1 MTKGDFF
8 GEAALLSREPST
20 CNCRAVAHVELWS
33 LSREALAG
41 LLETNPH
48 IKSKIQAVAAERLSV
63 ELESL
68 TSQIESRLSLR
79 SSNTN
84 SKAAAHQPQSSDGQ
98 NINDDD
104 WGEVTGDEITGDE
117 AGAATAPPYD
127 AAELESASTPSI
139 YLSTPK
145 AGRAGRAPSPGHPLP
160 PSEHLFPAASDGGDD
175 MSAAQPAS
183 EPASEPDAASPDA
196 EPAFAPSVRSSSAWA
211 CAATSFSAHSFKQGG
226 IAADIGT
233 DGTRRASTMCA
244 TQKALASGKSQRL
257 GGGVGRRLS
266 LGGGVGCR
274 LSAVIGCA
282 SAVQA
287 DERAEHKTQTF
298 DELCNATADSIREGG
313 GGEAAGLATIETM
326 RRALGKIQGKKVCLS
341 VSARIRVRVGLILL
355 VYDRVVAPPLGDPPS
370 NMVT

>member
-48 IKSKIQAVAAERLSV
+48 IRSKIQAVAAERLSV

-79 SSNTN
+79 SSNMN

-98 NINDDD
+98 NINDDG

-145 AGRAGRAPSPGHPLP
+145 AGRAGRAPSPGRPLP
-160 PSEHLFPAASDGGDD
+160 PSEHLFHASSDGGDD

-183 EPASEPDAASPDA
+183 EPDAEPDAASPDA
-196 EPAFAPSVRSSSAWA
+196 EPASEPSVRSSGWA
-211 CAATSFSAHSFKQGG
+211 CAATSFSAHSFRRGG
-226 IAADIGT
+226 MAAGIGT
-233 DGTRRASTMCA
+233 DGPRRASTMCV
-244 TQKALASGKSQRL
+244 TQRALASGKAQRL

-266 LGGGVGCR
+266 
-274 LSAVIGCA
+274 AVIGCA
-282 SAVQA
+282 NAVQA

-326 RRALGKIQGKKVCLS
+326 RRALGKIQGKKVYAL
-341 VSARIRVRVGLILL
+341 VLVLVLGLG
-355 VYDRVVAPPLGDPPS
+355 LG
-370 NMVT
+370 